1 MWKTHKRTIV
11 LTLRHTQPFPYEENP
26 GNLYSVGANSHGFAA

>member
-11 LTLRHTQPFPYEENP
+11 LTL
-26 GNLYSVGANSHGFAA
+26 AAYAALFIMRKIPEIYTV